1 VRGLLEHIFS
11 VPRNLPMQLIRKA
24 SGRLGWLIGT
34 GLGSGLSPLAP
45 GTAGSLVAILIYSF
59 ASVENDSVALYAM
72 IVLGFIVGIWA
83 TGTLITPTNPDPG
96 RAVFD
101 EFVGVWVT
109 CIFLPKEIGWMA
121 AAFFCFRVLDVA
133 KPWPIRR
140 LERLH
145 GGLGIMADDL
155 LAGVYG
161 AALLNGL
168 RLAFW
173 D

>member
-1 VRGLLEHIFS
+1 
-11 VPRNLPMQLIRKA
+11 MQLIRRA
-24 SGRLGWLIGT
+24 SGRLGWMIGT

-59 ASVENDSVALYAM
+59 APVGNDSVALYAL

-96 RAVFD
+96 GAVFD

-109 CIFLPKEIGWMA
+109 CIFLPKDIAWMA
-121 AAFFCFRVLDVA
+121 AAFFCFRMLDVV

-168 RLAFW
+168 RLAFF

>member
-1 VRGLLEHIFS
+1 MALYG
-11 VPRNLPMQLIRKA
+11 
-24 SGRLGWLIGT
+24 LIG
-34 GLGSGLSPLAP
+34 
-45 GTAGSLVAILIYSF
+45 V
-59 ASVENDSVALYAM
+59 
-72 IVLGFIVGIWA
+72 GFIVGIWA
-83 TGTLITPTNPDPG
+83 TGTLITTSNPDPG

-109 CIFLPKEIGWMA
+109 CLFLPKSVEWMA

-145 GGLGIMADDL
+145 GGLGVMSDDL
-155 LAGVYG
+155 LAGAYG

-168 RLAFW
+168 RLAFF

>member
-1 VRGLLEHIFS
+1 
-11 VPRNLPMQLIRKA
+11 MQLMRKA
-24 SGRLGWLIGT
+24 SGRLGWLIGS
-34 GLGSGLSPLAP
+34 GLGSGFSPLAP

-59 ASVENDSVALYAM
+59 APVENDSVALYAM
-72 IVLGFIVGIWA
+72 IVLGFIIGIWA

-109 CIFLPKEIGWMA
+109 CIFLPKDITWMA
-121 AAFFCFRVLDVA
+121 AAFFCFRVLDEA

-161 AALLNGL
+161 AAFLNGL

>member
-1 VRGLLEHIFS
+1 MS
-11 VPRNLPMQLIRKA
+11 CSSTQLTRKA
-24 SGRLGWLIGT
+24 LARLGWLIGT
-34 GLGSGLSPLAP
+34 GLGSGLAPMAP
-45 GTAGSLVAILIYSF
+45 GSVGSLVAILIYSF
-59 ASVENDSVALYAM
+59 APVDEDSVALFAL
-72 IVLGFIVGIWA
+72 IGVGFFVGIWA
-83 TGTLITPTNPDPG
+83 TGTLTTPTNPDPR

-109 CIFLPKEIGWMA
+109 CLLLPKTVEWMA

-145 GGLGIMADDL
+145 GGLGIMSDDL
-155 LAGVYG
+155 IAGVYG

-168 RLAFW
+168 RLAFFN
-173 D
+173 

>member
-1 VRGLLEHIFS
+1 
-11 VPRNLPMQLIRKA
+11 MTTQLAKKA
-24 SGRLGWLIGT
+24 LDRLGWLIGT
-34 GLGSGLSPLAP
+34 GLGSGLAPLAP
-45 GTAGSLVAILIYSF
+45 GTVGSLVAILIYSF
-59 ASVENDSVALYAM
+59 APVDEDSVALYAL
-72 IVLGFIVGIWA
+72 IGVGFLVGIWA
-83 TGTLITPTNPDPG
+83 TGTLITPSNPDPG

-109 CIFLPKEIGWMA
+109 CLFLPKNVEWMA

-145 GGLGIMADDL
+145 GGLGIMSDDL
-155 LAGVYG
+155 LAGLYG

-168 RLAFW
+168 RLAFF

>member
-1 VRGLLEHIFS
+1 
-11 VPRNLPMQLIRKA
+11 MQLTRKA
-24 SGRLGWLIGT
+24 LARLGWLIGT
-34 GLGSGLSPLAP
+34 GLGSGLAPLAP
-45 GTAGSLVAILIYSF
+45 GTVGSLVAILVYVFSPMD
-59 ASVENDSVALYAM
+59 EDSVALYAL
-72 IVLGFIVGIWA
+72 IGVGFFVGIWA
-83 TGTLITPTNPDPG
+83 TGTLTTSSDPDPR

-109 CIFLPKEIGWMA
+109 CLFLPKTVAWMA
-121 AAFFCFRVLDVA
+121 AAFFLFRVLDVA

-145 GGLGIMADDL
+145 GGLGIMSDDL

-168 RLAFW
+168 RLAFFN
-173 D
+173 